1 MSTLATPD
9 RRLAA
14 ETTTLRD
21 HVTDHATAI
30 GESHERCRAMGL
42 SRIAAFD
49 PHPAS
54 GASLALLLER
64 NSKLHA
70 VAAPLMDMLHEVI
83 AGTQSSVVLCDAT
96 GTIVR
101 SIGVDD
107 LLPDA
112 RKAVL
117 APGVNWSEPSQGTNA
132 VGTALVAES
141 PMFVQA
147 DEHYLYANQ
156 SLTCSAAPISDP
168 RGSVAGALDVT
179 GIGQS
184 CHPHTMALVRMSS
197 RMIENRWLTE
207 GAPQLMRL
215 HFHARS
221 EFIGSLKEGILTVA
235 PDGRIRDANRSAHG
249 QLGLSGAALRRQTLS
264 TLFGLSVGSV
274 VDSFRSGNACPLVVH
289 TSQGQAFHVVAHFNW
304 PVLHGFGEPAP
315 AKVKTAVSTAEPP
328 SIAAPAGGDPFT
340 LDELTRGDKRMAVI
354 GAKLRRVID
363 RDVPLLVLGETGTG
377 KELLARAIHRES
389 RRAHKPF
396 IAVNCASIPEALIEA
411 ELFGYEEGAFTGAR
425 RSGSPGKFVQ
435 AHTGTLFLDEIGDM
449 PLALQARLLRVIQDR
464 QVIPLGGAK
473 AVAVDVSIICA
484 THRDLHE
491 MIAARAF
498 REDLYYRL
506 NGLTVKLPALRERE
520 DLVLLAQRIV
530 AEQKGGNSLAP
541 DLVALL
547 ETFHWPGNARQL
559 HNVLRTTCA
568 MAGERSTL
576 RPEHLP
582 EDLLDARNA
591 SASVD
596 AGRPVR
602 MPGGW
607 LAGPASAPPGSAA
620 QSLCAKALGKPI
632 RGYEER
638 RDNHRA

>member
-1 MSTLATPD
+1 MSTLAMPD

-14 ETTTLRD
+14 EPTTLCD
-21 HVTDHATAI
+21 HLTDHATAI

-54 GASLALLLER
+54 RADLALLLER

-70 VAAPLMDMLHEVI
+70 VAVPVMDMLYEVI

-107 LLPDA
+107 LLPGA

-117 APGVNWSEPSQGTNA
+117 APGVSWSEPSQGTNA

-141 PMFVQA
+141 PMFVQS

-156 SLTCSAAPISDP
+156 SLTCSAAPILDP

-179 GIGQS
+179 GTGQS
-184 CHPHTMALVRMSS
+184 CHRHTMALVRMGS
-197 RMIENRWLTE
+197 RMIENRWLAE
-207 GAPQLMRL
+207 GTPQLMRL

-221 EFIGSLKEGILTVA
+221 EFIGTLKEGILTVP
-235 PDGRIRDANRSAHG
+235 PDGRIQDANRSAHE
-249 QLGLSGAALRRQTLS
+249 QLGLNGAALRRHTLS
-264 TLFGLSVGSV
+264 SLFGLSVGSV
-274 VDSFRSGNACPLVVH
+274 VDHFRSNACPLVVH
-289 TSQGQAFHVVAHFNW
+289 THPGQAFHVVAHFNW

-315 AKVKTAVSTAEPP
+315 AKVKTAVSTSEPA
-328 SIAAPAGGDPFT
+328 SNVARAGGDLFT
-340 LDELTRGDKRMAVI
+340 LEELTCSDSRMAMI

-363 RDVPLLVLGETGTG
+363 RDVPLLILGETGTG

-389 RRAHKPF
+389 RRARQPF

-464 QVIPLGGAK
+464 QVIPLGGAT

-484 THRDLHE
+484 THRDLRE

-506 NGLTVKLPALRERE
+506 NGLTIKLPALRERE

-530 AEQKGGNSLAP
+530 AREAAAGTRYLAP
-541 DLVALL
+541 EVVALINR
-547 ETFHWPGNARQL
+547 HRWPGNIRQL
-559 HNVLRTTCA
+559 DNALRLACA
-568 MAGERSTL
+568 MAGEGAAL

-582 EDLLDARNA
+582 DEIL
-591 SASVD
+591 
-596 AGRPVR
+596 
-602 MPGGW
+602 GG
-607 LAGPASAPPGSAA
+607 GS
-620 QSLCAKALGKPI
+620 
-632 RGYEER
+632 
-638 RDNHRA
+638 

>member
-1 MSTLATPD
+1 MSTLATVD
-9 RRLAA
+9 RRLAT
-14 ETTTLRD
+14 EPTTLCD
-21 HVTDHATAI
+21 HLTDHAMAI

-42 SRIAAFD
+42 SRIAAVD

-54 GASLALLLER
+54 RADLALLLAR

-70 VAAPLMDMLHEVI
+70 VAAPVMDMLFEVI

-107 LLPDA
+107 LLPRA

-117 APGVNWSEPSQGTNA
+117 APGVSWSEPSQGTNA

-156 SLTCSAAPISDP
+156 SLTCSAAPILNP

-179 GIGQS
+179 GTGRS
-184 CHPHTMALVRMSS
+184 CHRHTMALVRMVS
-197 RMIENRWLTE
+197 RMIENRWLVE

-221 EFIGSLKEGILTVA
+221 EFIGTLKESILTVA
-235 PDGRIRDANRSAHG
+235 PDGRIRDANRSAHE
-249 QLGLSGAALRRQTLS
+249 QLGLSGAALRRNTLS
-264 TLFGLSVGSV
+264 SLFSLSVGSV
-274 VDSFRSGNACPLVVH
+274 MDHFRSANASPLVVH
-289 TSQGQAFHVVAHFNW
+289 THPGRAFHLVAHFNW

-315 AKVKTAVSTAEPP
+315 AKVKTAVSTAEPA
-328 SIAAPAGGDPFT
+328 SNAARAGGDPFT
-340 LDELTRGDKRMAVI
+340 LDELTCSDSRMAMI

-363 RDVPLLVLGETGTG
+363 RDVPVLILGETGTG
-377 KELLARAIHRES
+377 KELLARAIHGES
-389 RRAHKPF
+389 RRARQPF

-464 QVIPLGGAK
+464 QVIPLGGA
-473 AVAVDVSIICA
+473 AAFAVDISIICA
-484 THRDLHE
+484 THRDLSE
-491 MIAARAF
+491 MITAQAF

-506 NGLTVKLPALRERE
+506 NGLTIKLPALRERE

-530 AEQKGGNSLAP
+530 AREAATGARCLAP
-541 DLVALL
+541 EVVALISR
-547 ETFHWPGNARQL
+547 HRWPGNIRQL
-559 HNVLRTTCA
+559 DNALRLACA
-568 MAGERSTL
+568 MAGAEAEL

-582 EDLLDARNA
+582 EEIL
-591 SASVD
+591 
-596 AGRPVR
+596 GR
-602 MPGGW
+602 G
-607 LAGPASAPPGSAA
+607 A
-620 QSLCAKALGKPI
+620 
-632 RGYEER
+632 
-638 RDNHRA
+638 